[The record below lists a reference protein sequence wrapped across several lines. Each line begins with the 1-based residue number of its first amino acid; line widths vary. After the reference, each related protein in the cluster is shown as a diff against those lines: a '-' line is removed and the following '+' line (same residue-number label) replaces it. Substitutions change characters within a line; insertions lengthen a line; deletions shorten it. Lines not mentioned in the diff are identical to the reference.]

1 MSFSVSRSRLHFIG
15 TSLPALILLLA
26 LTGCGEKAKPA
37 AGRGTGAPAP
47 VIVGKVQRKVVP
59 LTLDAIGAVEPSRT
73 ASVRSQVTGTLVKI
87 NFKEGQD
94 VREGDILFEID
105 PRPFQNSLRSAEADL
120 QRIKVQLGTAQAQV
134 DRYRTLS
141 EGALVSQEQ
150 FQAISD
156 SARAL
161 QSQQLAS
168 ESAAANARLQ
178 LDYCTIR
185 SPLAGRTGNVA
196 VHEGDLVRVNDA
208 GGQLVTVHQISPI
221 NVTFAVPQQYF
232 GSLVRYR
239 AEGALKIKVIPPG
252 TDERAED
259 GELTFMDNTV
269 DVSTG
274 TLKLKGTF
282 PNTQQRLWPGQFA
295 TVTVTLAAPEVMTV
309 ASSALQTSQAGQH
322 IYIVKADQTAELRPV
337 VVERLAGPV
346 AVIAK
351 GVAEGET
358 VVIDG
363 QIRVIPGRPVE
374 IKSPDG
380 GAKSGKGKKGGGE
393 KVPGKDANPDA
404 NPAKAKKAP

>member
-1 MSFSVSRSRLHFIG
+1 MILRSLR
-15 TSLPALILLLA
+15 TSAQPYFVPALALA
-26 LTGCGEKAKPA
+26 LGLTLAGCGDKSA
-37 AGRGTGAPAP
+37 AARGGRGGGSAP
-47 VIVGKVQRKVVP
+47 VVVAKAERKVVP
-59 LTLDAIGAVEPSRT
+59 LTLEAIGAVEPSRT

-87 NFKEGQD
+87 HFKEGQD
-94 VREGDILFEID
+94 VRQGDVLFEID

-168 ESAAANARLQ
+168 EAAAANARLQ
-178 LDYCTIR
+178 LDYCSIR
-185 SPLAGRTGNVA
+185 APLTGRTGNVA

-208 GGQLVTVHQISPI
+208 GGQLVSVHQISPI

-239 AEGALKIKVIPPG
+239 ANGAIKIKVIPPG
-252 TDERAED
+252 SDERAEE

-269 DVSTG
+269 DASTG

-282 PNTQQRLWPGQFA
+282 PNAQQRLWPGQFA
-295 TVTVTLAAPEVMTV
+295 TVTVTLDAPEVMTV
-309 ASSALQTSQAGQH
+309 ASSAIQTSQAGQH
-322 IYIVKADQTAELRPV
+322 IYVVKADQTAELRPV
-337 VVERLAGPV
+337 TVERLAGPV
-346 AVIAK
+346 AVISK
-351 GVAEGET
+351 GVSEGET

-363 QIRVIPGRPVE
+363 QLRVIPGRPVE
-374 IKSPDG
+374 IKSPDA
-380 GAKSGKGKKGGGE
+380 GAKSGKGGKGGE
-393 KVPGKDANPDA
+393 KGKGKNPEA
-404 NPAKAKKAP
+404 SNAKEKKAP